1 MEIPGAVLSTVKV
14 VLGPAAPAVFPAVSL
29 AVPEAM
35 EMPNVPSPLMLDS
48 VTVRVDPLP
57 LTPTVAVAVPV
68 VFNVTL
74 PFARVIAFSP
84 L

>member
-1 MEIPGAVLSTVKV
+1 MSTVNIV
-14 VLGPAAPAVFPAVSL
+14 VGPAAPAVLPAVSL
-29 AVPEAM
+29 AVPLAM
-35 EMPNVPSPLMLDS
+35 EMPNVPSPVMLDN
-48 VTVRVDPLP
+48 VTVRVDPPP

-74 PFARVIAFSP
+74 PFAKVIAFSP